1 MSSNLK
7 NLIEDLSG
15 VLKKHNASIYA
26 SADLG
31 LIIIAPD
38 SKNKSVSKLY
48 VNARY
53 IDSDYLNKL
62 SNQSCQNTIDLFI
75 L

>member
-1 MSSNLK
+1 MSPNLK
-7 NLIEDLSG
+7 DLIKELSG

-26 SADLG
+26 SASLG

-38 SKNKSVSKLY
+38 SKSKSVSKLY

-53 IDSDYLNKL
+53 VDSDYLEEL
-62 SNQSCQNTIDLFI
+62 SDSSCQSDID
-75 L
+75 